1 MDSSKYDSK
10 SNKKDDSSNKSTFG
24 SFGST
29 NNNGTKSN
37 DRKVNFANPLVTKF
51 IEEDPAH
58 ARDMLH
64 SRVNYWR

>member
-1 MDSSKYDSK
+1 MDSSKYN

-24 SFGST
+24 SFGSG
-29 NNNGTKSN
+29 NGNKSSN
-37 DRKVNFANPLVTKF
+37 DRKVSFANPMVTKF

-58 ARDMLH
+58 AKDMLH